1 MPPVQVAHARCALY
15 SFKGGW
21 LKSDDG
27 SMGWGLDWGGTEQ
40 SRTGN
45 SAGQLVVTRAGCQRD
60 VMVTRTGSNQGTMA
74 SGLSGGSGR
83 LTDYWKI
90 QDM

>member
-1 MPPVQVAHARCALY
+1 MPDTLSTLLR
-15 SFKGGW
+15 GW

-45 SAGQLVVTRAGCQRD
+45 SAGQLVVTRAGCQSD
-60 VMVTRTGSNQGTMA
+60 AMVTRTGLNQVTTA
-74 SGLSGGSGR
+74 TGLTVGSGG
-83 LTDYWKI
+83 LTDYWNI
-90 QDM
+90 EDM

>member
-1 MPPVQVAHARCALY
+1 MPDAL
-15 SFKGGW
+15 STLLRGW

-60 VMVTRTGSNQGTMA
+60 AMVTRTSSNQVTMA
-74 SGLSGGSGR
+74 SRLSGGSGR

-90 QDM
+90 EDI

>member
-1 MPPVQVAHARCALY
+1 MRGTLATLLR
-15 SFKGGW
+15 GW

-27 SMGWGLDWGGTEQ
+27 SMGWGLDWGGTEH
-40 SRTGN
+40 SRAGN

-60 VMVTRTGSNQGTMA
+60 AMVTRTSSSQVTTA

-83 LTDYWKI
+83 LIDYWNI
-90 QDM
+90 EDM